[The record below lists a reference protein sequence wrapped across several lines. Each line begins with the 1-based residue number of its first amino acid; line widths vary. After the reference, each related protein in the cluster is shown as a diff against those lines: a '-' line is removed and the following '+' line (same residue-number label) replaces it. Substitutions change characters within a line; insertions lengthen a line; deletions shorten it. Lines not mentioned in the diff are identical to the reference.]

1 MGNQKD
7 YKRLS
12 AQKFYAVV
20 ALLGIVVAGYFV
32 TSLSD
37 GVSAY
42 LLWLLSTSI
51 VTFLL
56 YGYDKMQ
63 SQRAGGRVPEVIF
76 HGLALTGGFI
86 GALVGR
92 SVFRHKTQKPIFLS
106 IIILATLMHVAAYF
120 YL

>member
-63 SQRAGGRVPEVIF
+63 SMRSGGRVPEIIL
-76 HGLALTGGFI
+76 HGLALIGGFA
-86 GALVGR
+86 GALAGR
-92 SVFRHKTQKPIFLS
+92 SVFRHKTQKPIFLV
-106 IIILATLMHVAAYF
+106 IIILAAVINVVAYF